1 LAEDAA
7 AQPRKD
13 ATMTP
18 MLKWA
23 LLGDAAASAATGL
36 LLAAAAGP
44 LAASFGLP
52 AGLLQ
57 AAGLILLPYA
67 GFVLWAG
74 TRAEAPR
81 LAVRAIIALNLLW
94 VLDSAML
101 LLFQPASPLGVAFVV
116 AQALVVL
123 GFALLQRRALREAS
137 GVSAHA

>member
-1 LAEDAA
+1 
-7 AQPRKD
+7 
-13 ATMTP
+13 MTL

-74 TRAEAPR
+74 TRVEAPR
-81 LAVRAIIALNLLW
+81 LAVRAIIAINLLW